1 MGTFELDKPHNP
13 NCDRSP
19 QIMNSPV
26 DGVVDLCGLTI
37 QARCLSRYS
46 HYPPPQ
52 PQAQLLTQVVLASSS
67 LAVALNYVAG

>member
-1 MGTFELDKPHNP
+1 
-13 NCDRSP
+13 
-19 QIMNSPV
+19 MNSPV

-52 PQAQLLTQVVLASSS
+52 PQAQLLTQVVLASRS
-67 LAVALNYVAG
+67 LAVAVNYVAG